1 MKKQLSKCFLLY
13 GSLLLILKLYLTGL
27 FPAALFM
34 DWKTC
39 SQSLLLVFIFFDVK
53 LFKFFLVFKFL
64 NFLICLRQMIFFRT
78 KHYKLLIWLGGVIFS
93 LLLICIDFLFLFPEF
108 KYLVYLFFDLLFRFT
123 IYMYVYW
130 ISNFNIK
137 QKQYTSF
144 LHWIRIIY
152 HCQSNFKQFL
162 FCFLNRY

>member
-93 LLLICIDFLFLFPEF
+93 FLLICIDFLFLFPEF
-108 KYLVYLFFDLLFRFT
+108 KYLVYLFFDLLFMCMFIGYQILT
-123 IYMYVYW
+123 L
-130 ISNFNIK
+130 SKNN
-137 QKQYTSF
+137 
-144 LHWIRIIY
+144 IY
-152 HCQSNFKQFL
+152 HFYIGFALYLIANL
-162 FCFLNRY
+162 ALNSFYSVF